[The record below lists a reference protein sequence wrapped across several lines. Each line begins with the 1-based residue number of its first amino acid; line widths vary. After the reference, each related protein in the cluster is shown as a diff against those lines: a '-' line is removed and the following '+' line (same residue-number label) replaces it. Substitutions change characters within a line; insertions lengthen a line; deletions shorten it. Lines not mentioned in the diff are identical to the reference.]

1 MTPQAGRV
9 AVEHSGL
16 TRIDSS
22 FGQSKGLDSNVA
34 FLQRVRSK
42 KVWKMELCNDIQY
55 VFTVDFSFSFDAAM
69 FRRLFLPPAVFF
81 QQT

>member
-55 VFTVDFSFSFDAAM
+55 VFTVDVKYTFCTYLSSTQIHM
-69 FRRLFLPPAVFF
+69 IYSKNKAV
-81 QQT
+81 